1 MVDINLSRMYRFLY
15 YDPKFSFDFDGI
27 VDGKKLEILCNFMIL
42 DIINSAA
49 NLHKYGV
56 YGTVC
61 T

>member
-1 MVDINLSRMYRFLY
+1 MYRFLY
-15 YDPKFSFDFDGI
+15 YDPKFSFVFDGI
-27 VDGKKLEILCNFMIL
+27 VDGKKLEILCNLMIL

-49 NLHKYGV
+49 NPHKYGV

>member
-1 MVDINLSRMYRFLY
+1 MYRLLY

-27 VDGKKLEILCNFMIL
+27 VDGKKLEILCNLAIL
-42 DIINSAA
+42 DIINSAV
-49 NLHKYGV
+49 NPHKYKV

>member
-1 MVDINLSRMYRFLY
+1 MYRLLC

-27 VDGKKLEILCNFMIL
+27 VDGKKLEILCNSMIL

-49 NLHKYGV
+49 NPHKYGIC
-56 YGTVC
+56 GTVC